1 MKTLKNLGF
10 ILLAVFLISSCTNP
24 KSEKDTVLTGE
35 IQNNSKPNLD
45 SIFQNFDST
54 YKGNEVKSKNTYNI
68 SIIQIAYHSRLDS
81 VYSGINKT
89 LGSFGNKYNVVYKV
103 AMGDQLMLAT
113 ISKQEVNKKPD
124 LIITLGTSTTLA
136 VLRETQTIPVVFSVV
151 TDAVYSKIASSIY
164 KPEGN
169 KTGISDMDP
178 FEQQIDLIKMFK
190 PDVKKVGIIVNNS
203 ESNCEAGMKIVRNAL
218 AKHNIKYQEVNATNS
233 SEVAIAAKSLAS
245 SCDVFY
251 ISPSNTV
258 YENIGVIQKVAD
270 EKGIITIGGDK
281 SSVSDNG
288 VLCTYSYDFNQMGV
302 NTAELVTRVLKY
314 NLEPGVIPITRPSK
328 LYLYINKIKAEKLG
342 IEIPQELLKII
353 KDN

>member
-1 MKTLKNLGF
+1 MKTLKKLGF
-10 ILLAVFLISSCTNP
+10 ILLAVFFISSCTNP
-24 KSEKDTVLTGE
+24 KSEKDTILIGE

-45 SIFQNFDST
+45 SIFQNFDSI
-54 YKGNEVKSKNTYNI
+54 YKVNKVKSKNTFNI

-89 LGSFGNKYNVVYKV
+89 LSGFGDKYHVAYKV

-113 ISKQEVNKKPD
+113 ISKQEVNKNPD

-136 VLRETQTIPVVFSVV
+136 VLKQTATIPIVFSVV
-151 TDAVYSKIASSIY
+151 TDPVYSGIASSIY
-164 KPEGN
+164 KPVGN

-190 PDVKKVGIIVNNS
+190 PNVKKVGIIVNNS
-203 ESNCEAGMKIVRNAL
+203 ESNCEAGMNIVRDAL

-314 NLEPGVIPITRPSK
+314 NLEPGVIPVTRPSK
-328 LYLYINKIKAEKLG
+328 LYLYINKTKAEKLG